1 MKHKYS
7 IEQVKEAIKTS
18 LSYRQVM
25 IKLGIKPEGGNYR
38 IVKKLVAEHN
48 IDISHFTGK
57 AWNKGLKLEKRSLDD
72 YLNNKAEIIS
82 HKLRLRLISE
92 GVKEYKCE
100 SCGLSEWLG
109 KPIALELNHID
120 GNHLN
125 NNLGNLNILCPNCHA
140 QTSNYRGLNK
150 KS

>member
-7 IEQVKEAIKTS
+7 IEQVKEAIETS

-25 IKLGIKPEGGNYR
+25 IKLGIKPAGGNYFVIR
-38 IVKKLVAEHN
+38 KFISKYNL
-48 IDISHFTGK
+48 DTSHFTGK
-57 AWNKGLKLEKRSLDD
+57 RWNKGLHFDKRPIED
-72 YLNNKAEIIS
+72 YLNNVIYMQS

-92 GVKEYKCE
+92 GIKEYKCE

-120 GNHLN
+120 GNNKN
-125 NNLGNLNILCPNCHA
+125 NNLDNLNILCPNCHA
-140 QTSNYRGLNK
+140 QTPNYRGLNK